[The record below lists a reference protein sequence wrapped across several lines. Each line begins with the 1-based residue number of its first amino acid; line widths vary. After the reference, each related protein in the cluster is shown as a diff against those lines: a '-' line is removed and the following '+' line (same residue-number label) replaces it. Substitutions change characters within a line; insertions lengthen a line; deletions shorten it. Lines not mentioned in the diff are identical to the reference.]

1 MAWNISLMCVKASKD
16 EIGKI
21 IPDVLY
27 KSEENLFFEDAT
39 SYRMEK
45 AMGVTELNGWIII
58 TDVANRVTY
67 NEEFPLDV
75 SKNFEV
81 KTFYISESPIFRTYS
96 EGKLIESV
104 RGIEEVGPILKSRNI
119 GPKDIYGETKSIQLF
134 EYEILNGLNNGW
146 DEHLFRA
153 KFDKY
158 ELD

>member
-1 MAWNISLMCVKASKD
+1 MCVKASKQETD
-16 EIGKI
+16 KI

-45 AMGVTELNGWIII
+45 AMGVTELNGWLII
-58 TDVANRVTY
+58 TDVANRVTQ

-75 SKNFEV
+75 SKSFEV
-81 KTFYISESPIFRTYS
+81 KTFYISETPIFRTYS
-96 EGKLIESV
+96 EGKLTESCK
-104 RGIEEVGPILKSRNI
+104 GIEEFKTLLNSKNI
-119 GPKDIYGETKSIQLF
+119 EPKDAYGETTSIQLF
-134 EYEILNGLNNGW
+134 ENEILNGLNDGW
-146 DEHLFRA
+146 GEYLFRA